1 MKKRI
6 FILILAVA
14 CLIFAL
20 SACSNE
26 EEHNHDHSTNTTQST
41 QKPGGTVGGGTV
53 IECEN
58 HYWYNVTLDTKT
70 ESTNTAIMKG
80 NCYLCGDILSKEV
93 ITGIDHD
100 DWKNALLPE
109 AFNVFTLVN
118 GVTYTTYGE
127 DGAMS
132 WRIVNNVYSEEY
144 FVNYPEKSGLVYGKN
159 LEGYSLM
166 HTEFTY
172 NESTKTYFY
181 EIDENRRIE
190 MGFADKKLFSLST
203 HTNENGEWKKATTQ
217 YLNYGIDMT
226 AVPDYFF
233 AQYEKITSIEAISKS
248 SVSQSDAQKIS
259 EFLSSLSFD
268 LKHEI
273 SYLENGG
280 LSVYFYIENGLND
293 PIFGGNYSSV
303 SIVALDDKITSL
315 TVGNNT
321 IEFTY

>member
-26 EEHNHDHSTNTTQST
+26 EEHNHNHSTNTTQST
-41 QKPGGTVGGGTV
+41 QKPGGTVCGGTV

-80 NCYLCGDILSKEV
+80 SCFLCGDSLSKEV

-118 GVTYTTYGE
+118 GVTYTNYGE
-127 DGAMS
+127 NGSMV
-132 WRIVNNVYSEEY
+132 WKIVNNIYTEEY
-144 FVNYPEKSGLVYGKN
+144 FVNYPEKSGAGFGKN

-166 HTEFTY
+166 HTEFVY
-172 NESTKTYFY
+172 NDSTKSYFY
-181 EIDENRRIE
+181 EIDEGKKIE
-190 MGFADKKLFSLST
+190 LCFADKKLFSITTHST
-203 HTNENGEWKKATTQ
+203 ENENSTKATTQ
-217 YLNYGIDMT
+217 YLNYGVDLT
-226 AVPDYFF
+226 EVPDYFF
-233 AQYEKITSIEAISKS
+233 AQYEKITSAEAINRAAISYS
-248 SVSQSDAQKIS
+248 NAEKIS
-259 EFLSSLSFD
+259 QFLTSLSFD

-273 SYLENGG
+273 SYLENGR

-303 SIVALDDKITSL
+303 SIVALDEKITSL
-315 TVGNNT
+315 TIGNNT